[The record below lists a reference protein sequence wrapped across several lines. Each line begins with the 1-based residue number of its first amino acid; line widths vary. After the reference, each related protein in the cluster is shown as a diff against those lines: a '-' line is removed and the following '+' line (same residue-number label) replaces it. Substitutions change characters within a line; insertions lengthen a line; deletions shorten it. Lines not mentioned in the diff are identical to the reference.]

1 MQYLSFME
9 NFLAPTHSGAAPS
22 AGGAEDIRTANALFW
37 TREVIDEKNPITA
50 DEDRLATINKNNAF
64 AFILLKKK

>member
-1 MQYLSFME
+1 ME

-22 AGGAEDIRTANALFW
+22 AGGAEDIRTNALFW

-50 DEDRLATINKNNAF
+50 EEERLATITKNNAF
-64 AFILLKKK
+64 AFILLKRYFGVDE